1 MSKRDVVISVEASR
15 LVSGLT
21 NLTSIMAMF
30 EAVFAITMNHL
41 CCAMTVLHREVDGHY
56 Q

>member
-21 NLTSIMAMF
+21 NLTSIMSIF
-30 EAVFAITMNHL
+30 EAANVVTMNYL
-41 CCAMTVLHREVDGHY
+41 SCALMVLHQEDDCRY